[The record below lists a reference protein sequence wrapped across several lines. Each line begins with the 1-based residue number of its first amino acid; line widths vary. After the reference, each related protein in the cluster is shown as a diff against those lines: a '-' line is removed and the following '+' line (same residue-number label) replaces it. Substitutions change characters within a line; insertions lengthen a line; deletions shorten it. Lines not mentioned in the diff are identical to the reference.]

1 MSPLPRWLYPNILI
15 KDTWVETCWTPTDWP
30 ISPSWVKVFISG
42 YGQWMF
48 PKVWQKLIGFDST
61 TPIYL
66 VGNALDPHGPHV
78 CNGVFWPSCSL
89 DLFFGSQQ
97 QLSFKPSSQC
107 PGRCFQGPEKK
118 SAQPKDQ
125 WRVVFRKEK
134 MKHEDRGWKK
144 RNESRKVLKNDEV
157 SIFNL
162 VFLEWCMSFLPHAAS
177 CKHVRIP
184 NCNRNY
190 LRQFRSWKIVLDGS
204 NQGSLHQ
211 TTQFHGWLFDFTCTK
226 KKCVALGIPT
236 PSVLGSGKPTDSPT
250 WNTAIWEL
258 PQSNF
263 HHSSDLAVR
272 SF

>member
-1 MSPLPRWLYPNILI
+1 MLIACLWLKSCESNWLATWQWKSHKTAIKPACFSRCHHYPAGWYPNILI
-15 KDTWVETCWTPTDWP
+15 KDTWVETCWTPTGWP

-48 PKVWQKLIGFDST
+48 PKIWQKLIGFDST
-61 TPIYL
+61 TPKKTWLGMLWIL
-66 VGNALDPHGPHV
+66 MALMFAT
-78 CNGVFWPSCSL
+78 VFSGHPAVLIS
-89 DLFFGSQQ
+89 FFGSQQ

-190 LRQFRSWKIVLDGS
+190 LR
-204 NQGSLHQ
+204 
-211 TTQFHGWLFDFTCTK
+211 
-226 KKCVALGIPT
+226 
-236 PSVLGSGKPTDSPT
+236 
-250 WNTAIWEL
+250 
-258 PQSNF
+258 
-263 HHSSDLAVR
+263 
-272 SF
+272 